1 MIKETKAQDAL
12 IELNNASFNTM
23 GFRIQAYENDIQILK
38 LCVKY
43 GVEIMLGSDAH
54 REEDVGDFTRTEKIL
69 KEVNFP
75 EVLMYSLQSIQ
86 QLPVPKKELILNPL
100 QNV

>member
-1 MIKETKAQDAL
+1 MTPKISL
-12 IELNNASFNTM
+12 SFNLR

-54 REEDVGDFTRTEKIL
+54 REEDVGD
-69 KEVNFP
+69 
-75 EVLMYSLQSIQ
+75 
-86 QLPVPKKELILNPL
+86 LPGQKKFLRK
-100 QNV
+100 